1 MSGPR
6 MNPPINGSSRRPNSY
21 VRMPPME
28 RPTPSQH
35 DDLIKFI
42 YDSWNKVSQE
52 VTRNTGNTASYY
64 REQEP
69 EMLKNFEPFDLEAYW
84 GRRNVQHH

>member
-6 MNPPINGSSRRPNSY
+6 MNPPINGNSRRPTNY
-21 VRMPPME
+21 VRMSPMD
-28 RPTPSQH
+28 RPSSSQH

-42 YDSWNKVSQE
+42 YDSWTKVSQE

-64 REQEP
+64 Q
-69 EMLKNFEPFDLEAYW
+69 AYW